1 MKIQKK
7 KNRGFTLIEV
17 LAVMAIMSLIATIA
31 IPKVTRYIDRANKT
45 RVIAAVS
52 ELNNFVIS
60 SEIDEKKDGVNPIT
74 TVDSLLAAYKD
85 LDSLKINLKN
95 DGNFSSG
102 KVKGKIEFNSGVVS
116 AKLEAPDE
124 FKDEIIGPNIVK

>member
-7 KNRGFTLIEV
+7 KNRGFTLIEM

-60 SEIDEKKDGVNPIT
+60 NEIDEKKDGDSKIT
-74 TVDSLLAAYKD
+74 DVTSLLTAYKD
-85 LDSLKINLKN
+85 INSLKIGAKN
-95 DGNFSSG
+95 DGL
-102 KVKGKIEFNSGVVS
+102 VQVR
-116 AKLEAPDE
+116 
-124 FKDEIIGPNIVK
+124 

>member
-1 MKIQKK
+1 MKVQKK
-7 KNRGFTLIEV
+7 KNRGFTLIEM

-60 SEIDEKKDGVNPIT
+60 NEIDEKKEGQTTIT
-74 TVDSLLAAYKD
+74 DVATLLTAYKD
-85 LDSLKINLKN
+85 INSLKIGAKN
-95 DGNFSSG
+95 DGTFSAG
-102 KVKGKIEFNSGVVS
+102 KVKGKLEYSNGVVT
-116 AKLEAPDE
+116 AKIDSPEEL
-124 FKDEIIGPNIVK
+124 KNEIIGPNSVQ